1 VTAAA
6 DQHSVQSMTRS
17 SNPHGTPALPGLV
30 GVAVGPETLARAPS
44 PTISLRETDP
54 ATPAER
60 VLLACFP
67 LAHNG
72 PLGHVGRPDERA
84 EERALTGLLCWSGLP
99 GRQHAGTIGPVRR
112 RFANGGVAGR
122 TGGEPFPSKSF
133 AADGAGSKHG
143 DR

>member
-1 VTAAA
+1 MTAAA

-44 PTISLRETDP
+44 PTISLHETDP

-67 LAHNG
+67 LATTGRWATSAG
-72 PLGHVGRPDERA
+72 PTSEQRSGRSRACRVGQGCLVGSTP
-84 EERALTGLLCWSGLP
+84 GPSGL
-99 GRQHAGTIGPVRR
+99 
-112 RFANGGVAGR
+112 FGGGSR
-122 TGGEPFPSKSF
+122 T
-133 AADGAGSKHG
+133 AA
-143 DR
+143 